1 MKWQLVSKAVGK
13 GVIFPWRRAQDAF
26 IHVGFSCPAYLVHP
40 FEHLLKKGEFPM
52 TTKSAIK
59 TVRNDMKT
67 LVKDAQEL
75 FREAAAATGDKAD
88 ELRSKGLTMLEAA
101 VEAAQN
107 AQAVAIEKGKEVAAR
122 TDDYVH
128 ENPWRAVA
136 ISAGVGLLVG
146 LVIGRSK

>member
-1 MKWQLVSKAVGK
+1 M
-13 GVIFPWRRAQDAF
+13 
-26 IHVGFSCPAYLVHP
+26 
-40 FEHLLKKGEFPM
+40 
-52 TTKSAIK
+52 TKSALK

-75 FREAAAATGDKAD
+75 FREAAEATGDKAD

>member
-1 MKWQLVSKAVGK
+1 MTS
-13 GVIFPWRRAQDAF
+13 
-26 IHVGFSCPAYLVHP
+26 PAL
-40 FEHLLKKGEFPM
+40 
-52 TTKSAIK
+52 K

-67 LVKDAQEL
+67 LIKDAQEL

-101 VEAAQN
+101 VATAQN

>member
-1 MKWQLVSKAVGK
+1 M
-13 GVIFPWRRAQDAF
+13 
-26 IHVGFSCPAYLVHP
+26 
-40 FEHLLKKGEFPM
+40 
-52 TTKSAIK
+52 TKSALK

-88 ELRSKGLTMLEAA
+88 ELRSKGLIVLEAA

-107 AQAVAIEKGKEVAAR
+107 AQAVAIEKGKEVAAA

>member
-1 MKWQLVSKAVGK
+1 M
-13 GVIFPWRRAQDAF
+13 
-26 IHVGFSCPAYLVHP
+26 
-40 FEHLLKKGEFPM
+40 
-52 TTKSAIK
+52 TKSALK

-75 FREAAAATGDKAD
+75 FREAASATGDKAD
-88 ELRSKGLTMLEAA
+88 ELRNKGLTLLEAA
-101 VEAAQN
+101 VETAQN
-107 AQAVAIEKGKEVAAR
+107 AHTAAIEKGKIVAAR

-136 ISAGVGLLVG
+136 ISAGLGLLVG

>member
-1 MKWQLVSKAVGK
+1 M
-13 GVIFPWRRAQDAF
+13 
-26 IHVGFSCPAYLVHP
+26 
-40 FEHLLKKGEFPM
+40 
-52 TTKSAIK
+52 TKSTLK

-88 ELRSKGLTMLEAA
+88 ELRNKGLIMLEAA

-107 AQAVAIEKGKEVAAR
+107 AQAAAIQKSKEVAAC

-136 ISAGVGLLVG
+136 ISAGIGLLAG
-146 LVIGRSK
+146 LLIGRSR

>member
-1 MKWQLVSKAVGK
+1 MT
-13 GVIFPWRRAQDAF
+13 AQT
-26 IHVGFSCPAYLVHP
+26 L
-40 FEHLLKKGEFPM
+40 
-52 TTKSAIK
+52 K

-67 LVKDAQEL
+67 LVNDAQEL

-101 VEAAQN
+101 VASAQN
-107 AQAVAIEKGKEVAAR
+107 AQAIAIEKGKEVAKR

-136 ISAGVGLLVG
+136 ISAGLGLLVG

>member
-1 MKWQLVSKAVGK
+1 
-13 GVIFPWRRAQDAF
+13 
-26 IHVGFSCPAYLVHP
+26 
-40 FEHLLKKGEFPM
+40 
-52 TTKSAIK
+52 
-59 TVRNDMKT
+59 MKT

-75 FREAAAATGDKAD
+75 FAEAASATGDKAD
-88 ELRSKGLTMLEAA
+88 ELRAKGLTLLEAA
-101 VEAAQN
+101 VEKAQA
-107 AQAVAIEKGKEVAAR
+107 AQAVAIEKGKEVATR

>member
-1 MKWQLVSKAVGK
+1 
-13 GVIFPWRRAQDAF
+13 
-26 IHVGFSCPAYLVHP
+26 
-40 FEHLLKKGEFPM
+40 M
-52 TTKSAIK
+52 TTSTLK

-67 LVKDAQEL
+67 LVSDAQEL
-75 FREAAAATGDKAD
+75 FREAATATGEKAE

-101 VEAAQN
+101 VESAQN
-107 AQAVAIEKGKEVAAR
+107 AQAIAIEKGKEVAKR

>member
-1 MKWQLVSKAVGK
+1 
-13 GVIFPWRRAQDAF
+13 
-26 IHVGFSCPAYLVHP
+26 
-40 FEHLLKKGEFPM
+40 M
-52 TTKSAIK
+52 TTQTLK

-67 LVKDAQEL
+67 LVNDAQEL

-88 ELRSKGLTMLEAA
+88 ELRNKGLTMLEAA
-101 VEAAQN
+101 VASAQN
-107 AQAVAIEKGKEVAAR
+107 AQAIAIEKGKEVAKR

-136 ISAGVGLLVG
+136 ISAGLGLLVG

>member
-1 MKWQLVSKAVGK
+1 
-13 GVIFPWRRAQDAF
+13 
-26 IHVGFSCPAYLVHP
+26 
-40 FEHLLKKGEFPM
+40 M
-52 TTKSAIK
+52 TQSAALK

-67 LVKDAQEL
+67 LVKDAQIL
-75 FREAAAATGDKAD
+75 FAEAAAATGEKAD
-88 ELRSKGLTMLEAA
+88 ELRAKGLTLLEAA
-101 VEAAQN
+101 SEAAHN
-107 AQAVAIEKGKEVAAR
+107 AQIAAIEKGKVVAAK

>member
-1 MKWQLVSKAVGK
+1 
-13 GVIFPWRRAQDAF
+13 
-26 IHVGFSCPAYLVHP
+26 
-40 FEHLLKKGEFPM
+40 M
-52 TTKSAIK
+52 TMSSYK

-67 LVKDAQEL
+67 LVKDAQAL
-75 FREAAAATGDKAD
+75 FREAAVSTGDKAD
-88 ELRSKGLTMLEAA
+88 DLRSKGLNMLEAA

-107 AQAVAIEKGKEVAAR
+107 AQAVAVEKGKEVAKR

-136 ISAGVGLLVG
+136 ISAGIGLLVG